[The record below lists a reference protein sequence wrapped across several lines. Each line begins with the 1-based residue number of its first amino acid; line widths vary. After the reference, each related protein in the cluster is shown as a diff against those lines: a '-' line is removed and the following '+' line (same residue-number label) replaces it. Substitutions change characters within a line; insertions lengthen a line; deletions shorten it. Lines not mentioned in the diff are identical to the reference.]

1 MRSPGTVLS
10 WGKTEIKVLGQLV
23 GHCSHK
29 QSGCVRGAE
38 NVLLPPP
45 LSFLC
50 IMTVH
55 TLTAGCFFSI
65 FRYRNQIRIISI
77 MTNKSLFSSTL
88 QVNNPKKQILSSLVV
103 LTSSE
108 VRLHNCGSFHR
119 SLTPLG
125 LIELIRMPNYRVIP
139 ALHRVQQKSSFPKW
153 HTHIISSFSLF
164 VLIEFWNECGGN
176 QSDWLNNE
184 QLQFSVLRNQLQPV

>member
-1 MRSPGTVLS
+1 MLDIVPLNSPDVSAVLKMFCYLHSSRSSAL
-10 WGKTEIKVLGQLV
+10 W
-23 GHCSHK
+23 
-29 QSGCVRGAE
+29 QS
-38 NVLLPPP
+38 
-45 LSFLC
+45 
-50 IMTVH
+50 

-77 MTNKSLFSSTL
+77 MTNESLFSSTL

-184 QLQFSVLRNQLQPV
+184 QLQFSVLRNKLQPVLEWKLSMWCFLYRS